1 MDSTANELAQLQQQM
16 HQVRMELGDE
26 MHEFVENARAMTDWR
41 VHWRRHP
48 WAFGAA
54 AALAGYLIVPSR
66 RFGGIDARNLA
77 QAAQPQAPPRSATS
91 QLLSKLTGMALGLV
105 AQRGVEILGRQ
116 IEGFIA
122 SRGGQAGDV
131 GPQVD
136 GESDQ
141 HDYE

>member
-1 MDSTANELAQLQQQM
+1 
-16 HQVRMELGDE
+16 MEMGEE
-26 MHEFVENARAMTDWR
+26 MHEFVESARAMTDWR

-66 RFGGIDARNLA
+66 RFGEIDARTMA
-77 QAAQPQAPPRSATS
+77 QAAQTQARPRSATS
-91 QLLSKLTGMALGLV
+91 QLFSKLTGMALGLL

-116 IEGFIA
+116 IEGFVA
-122 SRGGQAGDV
+122 SRGGQAGD
-131 GPQVD
+131 GAPQVD
-136 GESDQ
+136 GDSDQ